1 MKNYINDFKEM
12 RSYLLL
18 WFTQLISGL
27 GSAMTSYALVIW
39 SYTQSGSAL
48 RTALLMVC
56 SYAPYV
62 VCSIFAG
69 ALSDRWDK
77 KKTILA
83 CDSLAALSTLVVLI
97 LLKTD
102 SLQIWHLYLINT
114 ISGLINT
121 VQQPASEV
129 ATTALLPR
137 RFYQKVGGL
146 RYLSSSLNSILTP
159 IITTAVIGLWGID
172 TVIAIDLGSFLIAF
186 TVLLFFIPIPKI
198 GAEKAK
204 ESVLKSAAEGI
215 HWLWQHAG
223 IFHLMLFLAAINLV
237 ASMYNAAFPA
247 MMLSKA
253 SETTMGT
260 VNSVIGITML
270 AGSILASILKT
281 PKSRVKA
288 IWCCLMLSMCT
299 ENFFLAFGNSV
310 WLWCFGAALG
320 WLAIP
325 WMNANLDAIN
335 RLNIPVDMQGR
346 VFAARNSFQ
355 FFTIPLGY
363 FLGGFLVD
371 QLFEPIMAVQRE
383 ESILVNLFGLGKG
396 SGAAFLFAV
405 LWLVGIGVCIIFR
418 ADKHIWKLES
428 DVNFNQNQNGKH
440 IEKIFLKNQ

>member
-1 MKNYINDFKEM
+1 MKNNFIDLREI

-18 WFTQLISGL
+18 WFTQMISGL

-39 SYTQSGSAL
+39 SYTQEGSAL
-48 RTALLMVC
+48 QTALLMVC

-62 VCSIFAG
+62 ICSIFAG
-69 ALSDRWDK
+69 ALSDRWNK
-77 KKTILA
+77 KKTMLG
-83 CDSLAALSTLVVLI
+83 CDALAALSTLAVLL
-97 LLKTD
+97 LLKSD
-102 SLQIWHLYLINT
+102 ALRIWHLYIINI
-114 ISGLINT
+114 ISGLMNT

-137 RFYQKVGGL
+137 EFYQKVGGM

-159 IITTAVIGLWGID
+159 VITTAILGLWGID
-172 TVIAIDLGSFLIAF
+172 TVIAIDLISFAIAF
-186 TVLLFFIPIPKI
+186 VVLLLFIPIPKI
-198 GAEKAK
+198 
-204 ESVLKSAAEGI
+204 ESEQKQESILQSVAVGIRWLKRNP
-215 HWLWQHAG
+215 G

-253 SETTMGT
+253 SERVMGT

-270 AGSILASILKT
+270 VGSILSSFMKT

-299 ENFFLAFGNSV
+299 ENFFLAFGNSM
-310 WLWCFGAALG
+310 WIWCLGAALG
-320 WLAIP
+320 WIAIP
-325 WMNANLDAIN
+325 WMNANLDSIN
-335 RLNIPVDMQGR
+335 RLNIPVDIQGR

-363 FLGGFLVD
+363 FLGGLLVD
-371 QLFEPIMAVQRE
+371 QVFEPIMAIQE
-383 ESILVNLFGLGKG
+383 KGSILVNLFGIGKG

-405 LWLVGIGVCIIFR
+405 LWLAGMVVCLIFR
-418 ADKHIWKLES
+418 ADRHIWELES
-428 DVNFNQNQNGKH
+428 DADF
-440 IEKIFLKNQ
+440 

>member
-1 MKNYINDFKEM
+1 MKNYINDLKEM

-18 WFTQLISGL
+18 WFTQMISGL

-39 SYTQSGSAL
+39 SYAQEGSAL
-48 RTALLMVC
+48 QTALLMVC

-62 VCSIFAG
+62 ICSIFAG

-77 KKTILA
+77 KKTMLA
-83 CDSLAALSTLVVLI
+83 CDAMAALSTLVVLI
-97 LLKTD
+97 LLKTRNL
-102 SLQIWHLYLINT
+102 SIWHLYIVNAV
-114 ISGLINT
+114 SGLMNT
-121 VQQPASEV
+121 VQQPAAEV

-137 RFYQKVGGL
+137 EFYQKVGSL

-159 IITTAVIGLWGID
+159 IITTAIMGLWGMD
-172 TVIAIDLGSFLIAF
+172 AVIAIDLSSFVIAF
-186 TVLLFFIPIPKI
+186 AVLLFFIPIPKI
-198 GAEKAK
+198 EAQQKE
-204 ESVLKSAAEGI
+204 ESVLQSAAQGI
-215 HWLWQHAG
+215 RWLCKNPG

-253 SETTMGT
+253 SEETMGI

-270 AGSILASILKT
+270 VGSILAYFVKS

-299 ENFFLAFGNSV
+299 ENFFLAFGNSL
-310 WLWCFGAALG
+310 WAWCFGAALG
-320 WLAIP
+320 WIAIP

-335 RLNIPVDMQGR
+335 RMNIPVEIQGR

-363 FLGGFLVD
+363 FLGGVMVD
-371 QLFEPIMAVQRE
+371 QVFEPIMAAQSLG
-383 ESILVNLFGLGKG
+383 SILVRLFGTGKG

-405 LWLVGIGVCIIFR
+405 LWLMGICVCLIFR

-428 DVNFNQNQNGKH
+428 N
-440 IEKIFLKNQ
+440 